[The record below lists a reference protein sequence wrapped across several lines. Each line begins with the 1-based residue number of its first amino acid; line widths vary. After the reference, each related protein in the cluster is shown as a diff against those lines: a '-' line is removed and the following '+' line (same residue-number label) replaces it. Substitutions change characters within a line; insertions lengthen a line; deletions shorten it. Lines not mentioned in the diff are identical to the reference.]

1 MSGNELTIRVD
12 TKYNRFCIHRKTMKA
27 IGEPTFV
34 HLGYRAETMEL
45 MLLGTWVDD
54 RKSIRVRYNG
64 DGSFYINSKGLIDGI
79 RCVSHVL
86 EKDGSYIATG
96 ERADGLP
103 AISFPLAEA
112 VFIADE
118 TRQS

>member
-1 MSGNELTIRVD
+1 MNEHDLTIRID

-45 MLLGTWVDD
+45 MLLGTWIDD
-54 RKSIRVRYNG
+54 RKSIRVRYTG
-64 DGSFYINSKGLIDGI
+64 GSFYINSKGLIEGI
-79 RCVSHVL
+79 RSVSNIL
-86 EKDGSYIATG
+86 ERNGSYIASG
-96 ERADGLP
+96 EKADGLP
-103 AISFPLAEA
+103 AISFPLADA
-112 VFIADE
+112 VFSSAE